1 MALTERETVVV
12 EDTDRNDRTAGSWLI
27 PLVLIVLLILAFF
40 YFGGFNLFG
49 GAGSTTDNDTI
60 NIDTPDNVQ
69 VQPTNPTNP

>member
-40 YFGGFNLFG
+40 YFGGFNLFS

-60 NIDTPDNVQ
+60 NVDTPDSVQ